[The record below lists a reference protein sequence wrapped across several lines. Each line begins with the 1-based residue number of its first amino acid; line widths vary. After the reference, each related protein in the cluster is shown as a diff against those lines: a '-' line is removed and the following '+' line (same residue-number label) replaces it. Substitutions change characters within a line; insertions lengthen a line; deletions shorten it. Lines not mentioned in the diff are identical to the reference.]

1 MDIRKTR
8 TECYLRNPKSTFELH
23 ILLSADRNRQQAF
36 DWTIIRVIIEH
47 IITLAPYCPVTLYH
61 RWPGVQDG
69 KSMSPLP
76 SFGPEWFTSKLP
88 PGTLP
93 PRPLPACAFGLSPAP
108 PPRCRSWQ
116 RCPRGG
122 SHGGPPGSTLTTP
135 GIRPPPQSVLAMP
148 VRCSRTSMVPCC
160 GGDLWDSGVTVEP
173 KSIVVMRMVY
183 VHVSGENKTQFRKR
197 FGNSWREWWCDVVCR
212 EM

>member
-69 KSMSPLP
+69 KVGSMSPLP
-76 SFGPEWFTSKLP
+76 SFGPSGLLP
-88 PGTLP
+88 SCPEPSHHVPCP
-93 PRPLPACAFGLSPAP
+93 PAHLAFPLPLHPDAGAGNGVPGVAAMVAEAL
-108 PPRCRSWQ
+108 RR
-116 RCPRGG
+116 
-122 SHGGPPGSTLTTP
+122 GPPGSTLTTP
-135 GIRPPPQSVLAMP
+135 GMPPPPQSVLPMP
-148 VRCSRTSMVPCC
+148 V
-160 GGDLWDSGVTVEP
+160 
-173 KSIVVMRMVY
+173 
-183 VHVSGENKTQFRKR
+183 
-197 FGNSWREWWCDVVCR
+197 
-212 EM
+212 

>member
-69 KSMSPLP
+69 KVGSMSPLP

-93 PRPLPACAFGLSPAP
+93 PHPLPTCAFGLSPAP

-122 SHGGPPGSTLTTP
+122 SHGGRG
-135 GIRPPPQSVLAMP
+135 PPQRP
-148 VRCSRTSMVPCC
+148 
-160 GGDLWDSGVTVEP
+160 SGLHPHHARDAATPTV
-173 KSIVVMRMVY
+173 SAADACVMRQGVDG
-183 VHVSGENKTQFRKR
+183 SSLWRLFRA
-197 FGNSWREWWCDVVCR
+197 FPG
-212 EM
+212 

>member
-69 KSMSPLP
+69 KVGSMSPLP
-76 SFGPEWFTSKLP
+76 KLRPRVVYFQAAARNPPTTSLARLRIWPFPCPSTQMPELATVS
-88 PGTLP
+88 PGWQP
-93 PRPLPACAFGLSPAP
+93 WWQRPSAEALRAP
-108 PPRCRSWQ
+108 PSSPQGCRHPHSQCCRCLCDAAGRRWFLAVEAIS
-116 RCPRGG
+116 GI
-122 SHGGPPGSTLTTP
+122 PG
-135 GIRPPPQSVLAMP
+135 
-148 VRCSRTSMVPCC
+148 
-160 GGDLWDSGVTVEP
+160 VEP
-173 KSIVVMRMVY
+173 KC
-183 VHVSGENKTQFRKR
+183 TA
-197 FGNSWREWWCDVVCR
+197 
-212 EM
+212 